1 MKIRTATIDDLSEI
15 TRIEALCFPEVEAA
29 TEESFR
35 KRLDAFSEHFWLLEE
50 DGRIISFVN
59 GMVTDC
65 KNLTDEMYED
75 ANMHNESGKWQMIFG
90 LDVLPQYR
98 CRGYAAVLMEHLI
111 AEARRQNRL
120 GVVLTCKEKLIH
132 YYAKF
137 GFVNEGIS
145 ESTHGEVVW
154 YQMRITFTEESE

>member
-1 MKIRTATIDDLSEI
+1 MKIRTATIEDLSEI
-15 TRIEALCFPEVEAA
+15 TSIEALCFPQAEAA

-35 KRLDAFSEHFWLLEE
+35 KRLDAFADHFWLLED
-50 DGRIISFVN
+50 DGRVIGFVN
-59 GMVTDC
+59 GMVTDQ
-65 KNLTDEMYED
+65 KDLTDEMYDD
-75 ANMHNESGKWQMIFG
+75 ANMHNESGKWQMVFG
-90 LDVLPQYR
+90 LDVLPEYR
-98 CRGYAAVLMEHLI
+98 SRGYAAVLMEHLI
-111 AEARRQNRL
+111 TEARRQNRL

-145 ESTHGEVVW
+145 VSTHGDVVW